1 MPLRE
6 EAQIINQL
14 KLTKIDKLLLLIANY
29 AGNFTKRV
37 NHLKWTISKKCSFLR
52 VYFRED
58 MVMLTILYRNKI
70 VIFDTPLWNE
80 SSLQLVKRREIPFDQ
95 TPQVIS
101 ILSTG
106 ELMTGNSQVT

>member
-14 KLTKIDKLLLLIANY
+14 KLTKIDKLLPLIANY
-29 AGNFTKRV
+29 AGKKSTYIAKRA
-37 NHLKWTISKKCSFLR
+37 TQIKKIRFSER
-52 VYFRED
+52 MYFRED

-80 SSLQLVKRREIPFDQ
+80 SSLQLVKRREISFDQ

>member
-1 MPLRE
+1 
-6 EAQIINQL
+6 
-14 KLTKIDKLLLLIANY
+14 
-29 AGNFTKRV
+29 
-37 NHLKWTISKKCSFLR
+37 
-52 VYFRED
+52 
-58 MVMLTILYRNKI
+58 MLTILYRNKI

-106 ELMTGNSQVT
+106 ELMTGNSQVKK

>member
-14 KLTKIDKLLLLIANY
+14 KLTKIDKLLPLIANY
-29 AGNFTKRV
+29 AGKKSTYIAKRATSI
-37 NHLKWTISKKCSFLR
+37 KIRFSER
-52 VYFRED
+52 MYFRED

-101 ILSTG
+101 ILSAG

>member
-1 MPLRE
+1 
-6 EAQIINQL
+6 
-14 KLTKIDKLLLLIANY
+14 
-29 AGNFTKRV
+29 
-37 NHLKWTISKKCSFLR
+37 
-52 VYFRED
+52 

-106 ELMTGNSQVT
+106 ELMTGNSQVKNRKYILANNWHILGVHCLWTKSSST

>member
-29 AGNFTKRV
+29 AGNKSTYCKASHP
-37 NHLKWTISKKCSFLR
+37 NKKIRFSER
-52 VYFRED
+52 MYFRED
-58 MVMLTILYRNKI
+58 MIMLTILYRNKI

-106 ELMTGNSQVT
+106 ELMTGNSQVM

>member
-29 AGNFTKRV
+29 AGKNLRILQ
-37 NHLKWTISKKCSFLR
+37 NEPLQKKFRFSER
-52 VYFRED
+52 MYFRED

>member
-29 AGNFTKRV
+29 AGKKSTYIAKRATQI
-37 NHLKWTISKKCSFLR
+37 KIRFSER
-52 VYFRED
+52 MYFRED

>member
-14 KLTKIDKLLLLIANY
+14 KLTKIDKLLPLIANY
-29 AGNFTKRV
+29 AGKKSMYIAKRA
-37 NHLKWTISKKCSFLR
+37 TQIKKRFSER